1 MDFVNE
7 LRKRGKRITN
17 AREVVCKIL
26 ETSGHKHFT
35 VEELHKLSLKK
46 DKNIQA
52 ILITDLRNRAETIKK
67 LKKNNWKL
75 LKKFENSKYGST
87 VYLLVL

>member
-7 LRKRGKRITN
+7 LRKRGNRITN

-35 VEELHKLSLKK
+35 VDELHKLSLKK
-46 DKNIQA
+46 DKNI
-52 ILITDLRNRAETIKK
+52 DLA
-67 LKKNNWKL
+67 
-75 LKKFENSKYGST
+75 T
-87 VYLLVL
+87 VYRTLELLENGKTKSKNECEWIHYSVLYIMKNYILKF

>member
-46 DKNIQA
+46 Q
-52 ILITDLRNRAETIKK
+52 KK
-67 LKKNNWKL
+67 VYKL
-75 LKKFENSKYGST
+75 LSCPST
-87 VYLLVL
+87 IYNY

>member
-7 LRKRGKRITN
+7 LQKRGKRITN

-46 DKNIQA
+46 DKNIG
-52 ILITDLRNRAETIKK
+52 
-67 LKKNNWKL
+67 W
-75 LKKFENSKYGST
+75 FW
-87 VYLLVL
+87 

>member
-7 LRKRGKRITN
+7 LQKRGKRITY

-46 DKNIQA
+46 DKNIELA
-52 ILITDLRNRAETIKK
+52 
-67 LKKNNWKL
+67 
-75 LKKFENSKYGST
+75 T
-87 VYLLVL
+87 V

>member
-7 LRKRGKRITN
+7 LRKRGNRITN

-35 VEELHKLSLKK
+35 VDELHKLSLKK
-46 DKNIQA
+46 IR
-52 ILITDLRNRAETIKK
+52 I
-67 LKKNNWKL
+67 
-75 LKKFENSKYGST
+75 
-87 VYLLVL
+87 